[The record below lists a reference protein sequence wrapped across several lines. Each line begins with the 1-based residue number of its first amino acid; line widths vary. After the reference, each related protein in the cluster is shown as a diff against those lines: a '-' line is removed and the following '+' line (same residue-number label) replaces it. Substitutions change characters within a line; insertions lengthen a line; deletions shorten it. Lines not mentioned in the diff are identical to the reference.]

1 MRDEPS
7 GGLAELRERFLP
19 EGPPR
24 RPDRD
29 EARDAGADVDESR
42 CVAGLLLNEAREV
55 ADESSHVP
63 RALAGVGEAPCR
75 ALRVRRRGRFL
86 APLQRVINH
95 VKRREAG
102 LEPFDGRP
110 RVGEQTRGDVVQE
123 RLQRALGELRVR
135 AVRSDP
141 RADRLDARSF
151 RCECGM
157 GGRKAAQACRRRCEP
172 EDVASR
178 FALC

>member
-1 MRDEPS
+1 MVHRHWTLRRRRRIGTSHLACRHLGRVSSFRRRASGDRKWEGHGCRRVRDEPS

-75 ALRVRRRGRFL
+75 ALLVVRRCALDGRRLALFL
-86 APLQRVINH
+86 APLVFTACVVAIAQSNTIGTH
-95 VKRREAG
+95 RRTIEI
-102 LEPFDGRP
+102 
-110 RVGEQTRGDVVQE
+110 
-123 RLQRALGELRVR
+123 
-135 AVRSDP
+135 
-141 RADRLDARSF
+141 
-151 RCECGM
+151 
-157 GGRKAAQACRRRCEP
+157 
-172 EDVASR
+172 
-178 FALC
+178 